1 MVNLKTI
8 RASNQSL
15 QSLAPGIVAVF
26 AGATSGIGLAT
37 LKQFAKYV
45 NAPKAFIIGRNKEKG
60 NEIIDDLKTINSS
73 GTYVFIQGE
82 FSLIKEVDRISAEI
96 KKHVAEEEKGE
107 NHIDILCM
115 STNYLSLGK
124 RKGSLF
130 PLVYRDLTDM

>member
-1 MVNLKTI
+1 MVSLKTI
-8 RASNQSL
+8 RLSNQSL

-60 NEIIDDLKTINSS
+60 SKIINDLKVINSS

-82 FSLIKEVDRISAEI
+82 FSLIKEVDRISADI
-96 KKHVAEEEKGE
+96 KKHVSEEEKGE

-115 STNYLSLGK
+115 STNYLSLGE
-124 RKGSLF
+124 RKGMLSLF
-130 PLVYRDLTDM
+130 HIAKPC

>member
-15 QSLAPGIVAVF
+15 QSLTPGVAAVF
-26 AGATSGIGLAT
+26 VGATSGIGLAT

-60 NEIIDDLKTINSS
+60 SEIIDDLKTINSS

-107 NHIDILCM
+107 NHIDIICM
-115 STNYLSLGK
+115 STNYLSLGE
-124 RKGSLF
+124 RKGEYSVISF
-130 PLVYRDLTDM
+130 

>member
-8 RASNQSL
+8 RLSNQSL
-15 QSLAPGIVAVF
+15 QTLAPGIVAVF

-60 NEIIDDLKTINSS
+60 SQIVDDLKIINSS

-107 NHIDILCM
+107 NHVDILCM
-115 STNYLSLGK
+115 STNYLSLGE
-124 RKGSLF
+124 RKGKLPPSKA
-130 PLVYRDLTDM
+130 RGRSDL